1 MHARRS
7 SRAGWRRTSP
17 RRWTDSL
24 RPPRR
29 RLVFQYLFILVLLAL
44 VWFMLIRPQR
54 RRQQEAQRLLES
66 IGVGK
71 EIVTAGGLYGT
82 VTSIEDDEV
91 RVEIA
96 DGVEVRVA
104 KRAVAGVVSEDE
116 NDPEEAE
123 PDEDAPAT
131 LPNP

>member
-1 MHARRS
+1 M
-7 SRAGWRRTSP
+7 
-17 RRWTDSL
+17 
-24 RPPRR
+24 
-29 RLVFQYLFILVLLAL
+29 FQYLFILVLLAL

-54 RRQQEAQRLLES
+54 RRQQEAQRLVES

-116 NDPEEAE
+116 NDPEEPQPE
-123 PDEDAPAT
+123 EDAPAT
-131 LPNP
+131 LPSP

>member
-1 MHARRS
+1 M
-7 SRAGWRRTSP
+7 
-17 RRWTDSL
+17 
-24 RPPRR
+24 
-29 RLVFQYLFILVLLAL
+29 FQYLFILVLLAL

-71 EIVTAGGLYGT
+71 EIVTAGGLFGT
-82 VTSIEDDEV
+82 VTVIEDDEV

-116 NDPEEAE
+116 NDPEEPQPE
-123 PDEDAPAT
+123 EDAPAT